1 MNVDDPQVFEE
12 SQGKP
17 EWDAIMKEEYDS
29 LMKNQTWELTYLPK
43 GKNLIGCKWV
53 YRTKFTSDGKVEKHK
68 ARLVAKG

>member
-12 SQGKP
+12 AQGNP
-17 EWDAIMKEEYDS
+17 EWDAAMKDEYDS
-29 LMKNQTWELTYLPK
+29 LMKNQTWELTSLPE

-68 ARLVAKG
+68 ARLVAK